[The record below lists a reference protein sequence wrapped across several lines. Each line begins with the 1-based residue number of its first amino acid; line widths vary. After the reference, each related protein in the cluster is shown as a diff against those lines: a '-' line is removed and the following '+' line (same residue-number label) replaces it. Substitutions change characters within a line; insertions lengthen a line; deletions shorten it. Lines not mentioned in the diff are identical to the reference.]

1 MSNSARVLSSASRWR
16 TAGRGRT
23 GKRAAQRPSI
33 TKAHALF
40 KRREKVAWGTAEARK
55 GSPPKTA
62 RPSAKQGSKA
72 TRVKTII
79 HKVKRVEARNPG
91 ASLSAAQ
98 AKAVNSRPCQMLAI
112 SISAGLVE
120 MNCRNRFASIGLFRH
135 SLYQRPVS
143 SACWIASLRRCN
155 SSAVISLSP
164 RRDSISFSRES
175 PKKRRSTSRT
185 SEKPAS
191 SSATRGT

>member
-1 MSNSARVLSSASRWR
+1 MEFRHSVLICHALVQSRNRENREAS
-16 TAGRGRT
+16 T
-23 GKRAAQRPSI
+23 QRPSI

-40 KRREKVAWGTAEARK
+40 KRREKSAWGIAKAGKE
-55 GSPPKTA
+55 SVPNSA

-79 HKVKRVEARNPG
+79 HSVKRVEARNPV

-112 SISAGLVE
+112 SNSAGPVE
-120 MNCRNRFASIGLFRH
+120 MNCRNRFASIGLFHH
-135 SLYQRPVS
+135 SRPGS

-164 RRDSISFSRES
+164 SRDSISFSRES

-191 SSATRGT
+191 SSATSGI